1 MAVDYATNPAV
12 FDKEVTILKEVIVH
26 DDFHSPRSRWHPFAK
41 VRVAL
46 EPLTG
51 REYWVASQSQSEG
64 SIRITMRYRKGITD
78 RVRFL
83 YESEDGSVV
92 FEVKSPPIN
101 IREQNQY
108 LEIMC
113 RELSDHDSR

>member
-1 MAVDYATNPAV
+1 MAVDYSTNPAV
-12 FDKEVTILKEVIVH
+12 LDKEVTILKEHIVY
-26 DDFHSPRSRWHPFAK
+26 DEFHNPKSVWHPFAR

-64 SIRITMRYRKGITD
+64 SVRISMRYRKGIDD
-78 RVRFL
+78 RVRFV
-83 YESEDGSVV
+83 YDSEDGRVV

-101 IREQNQY
+101 IREQNRY

-113 RELSDHDSR
+113 RELSEHDPR